1 MSCEYFSTK
10 EQKDISFYE
19 THSSKPRLSDALV
32 HRSFF
37 RHFSFTVHLSLLIA
51 PKPVS
56 YVLMSNPFSEI
67 GAICVSKNFGRCTQT
82 SLPLITQNS
91 PLIVH
96 YSLLT
101 THYSKICRICVIGVP
116 LSSFVK
122 KEEKGILDR
131 VKKIQK
137 IPTLL

>member
-1 MSCEYFSTK
+1 M
-10 EQKDISFYE
+10 
-19 THSSKPRLSDALV
+19 P
-32 HRSFF
+32 
-37 RHFSFTVHLSLLIA
+37 
-51 PKPVS
+51 
-56 YVLMSNPFSEI
+56 NPFGEI
-67 GAICVSKNFGRCTQT
+67 GAICVSKNFGRCTQK

-91 PLIVH
+91 P
-96 YSLLT
+96 LT

-137 IPTLL
+137 SPTLL